1 MNLSKFAVKRPVT
14 ITMLMLVIVLLGVV
28 SFTRLPLDLMPDIEI
43 PVSIVSTSYSGAG
56 PQEVENLVTRP
67 IEDVLG
73 TVSDIKSIYS
83 ISSQGHS
90 IVVAEFDFG
99 IDMDFVA
106 LEMREKVDMIKGFLP
121 DDATDPMIMKLDFD
135 AMPIVMV
142 SISSDADMFQ
152 VQNWAEDTMKPR
164 LERIKGVASVG
175 LIGNFVNEIEI
186 KVDQQRLNAYGV
198 SIDQLTQII
207 RSSNINM
214 PGGTI
219 ERGAEKLSI
228 RTMGEFETVEEIGEL
243 PVTLPT
249 GAIIR
254 LKDVAE
260 VNLKQKDMEM
270 IARTNGVDAIGLQI
284 QKQSGSNTVQVAGL
298 VSNELKKLQEEYPEF
313 DIVVIFDQ
321 ADYIKDSIANVIQ
334 NALIG
339 GILAILVL
347 YLFLR
352 NVRSTLIIATAF
364 PISIIATFVLLYFN
378 NLTLNLMTLGGLA
391 LGLGLLID
399 NAIVVLENIY
409 RFRRDGHSRIDA
421 AVQGTNEV
429 SMAITAS
436 TLTTIAV
443 FAPVGFVGGL
453 TSIIF
458 KEFALT
464 VSLSLLASLIVA
476 ITLIPMLSSK
486 ILKVASPGDREGKKE
501 NFLTNIYSSFDHGF
515 DKLMSMY
522 KNALRWGLG
531 HRKTVIFIAIVVF
544 IGSVVSVFF
553 VGAEFIPAT
562 DQGQIIVNVS
572 LPSGAQIHETNAVLE
587 QIETAVASIEEIEH
601 IFTIGGAGSGMEM
614 GMGVGGGEN
623 TASVTI
629 MLKDLKERSKRD
641 TEVAEEIRELVKDI
655 AGAEI
660 VVAATDGMSMGGTA
674 PIEIKV
680 KGDDLEVLKK
690 ITEDLR
696 GMIAEVEGTRDVET
710 SFSDGVPELQIHID
724 KYKASTYGLTTAQI
738 GNAVR
743 SFTFGTTVS
752 IYREDGTETDII
764 IRGEDN
770 IRQDINNLQQL
781 GIQTPMGSTIP
792 LSQVADIQIVDGP
805 ISISRE
811 DQQRVATVTSDI
823 SGRDVMS
830 VINDIDSIMLEY
842 QMPEGYYYDMGGEGE
857 QIEEAF
863 ADLALAIV
871 MAIVLVYMIL
881 AAQFESLMHPF
892 VIMMSVPLGFSGGFL
907 GLFLTGRT
915 LSVPSIIGLLMM
927 AGIVINNG
935 ILLVTY
941 INTLRSA
948 GKDRA
953 EAIETAGPIR
963 LRPIL
968 MTTLTTGLAMLPLA
982 LGIGEGAE
990 IQAPM
995 ATAIIGG
1002 LLLST
1007 VLTLIITPVIY
1018 TLMDDLGAFIKRK
1031 LRGKDEETMENL
1043 SLGN

>member
-83 ISSQGHS
+83 ISSEGHS

-99 IDMDFVA
+99 IDMDFTA
-106 LEMREKVDMIKGFLP
+106 LEMREKVDMVKSYLP
-121 DDATDPMIMKLDFD
+121 DDATEPMIMKLDFD

-142 SISSDADMFQ
+142 SVSSDLDMFQ
-152 VQNWAEDTMKPR
+152 VQDWTEDTLKPR
-164 LERIKGVASVG
+164 LERINGVASVG

-186 KVDQQRLNAYGV
+186 KVDQQKLNAYGV
-198 SIDQLTQII
+198 SIDQLSQVI
-207 RSSNINM
+207 RASNINM
-214 PGGTI
+214 PGGSI
-219 ERGAEKLSI
+219 ERGAEKLSV

-243 PVTLPT
+243 PITLPT

-260 VNLKQKDMEM
+260 VNLKQKDIEM
-270 IARTNGVDAIGLQI
+270 IARTNGIDAIGLQI

-298 VSNELKKLQEEYPEF
+298 VNKELKKLQEEYPEF
-313 DIVVIFDQ
+313 EIAIIFDQ
-321 ADYIKDSIANVIQ
+321 ADYIKDSIANVTQ
-334 NALIG
+334 NALVG

-409 RFRRDGHSRIDA
+409 RFRSNGYSRFDA

-429 SMAITAS
+429 SLAITAS

-443 FAPVGFVGGL
+443 FAPVVFVGGL

-486 ILKVASPGDREGKKE
+486 ILKVASPGDKEGKKK
-501 NFLTNIYSSFDHGF
+501 NFLTKIYEAFDHGF
-515 DKLMSMY
+515 DRLMNMY

-531 HRKTVIFIAIVVF
+531 HRKTVVFIAIVVF
-544 IGSVVSVFF
+544 VVSVSSVIF

-562 DQGQIIVNVS
+562 DQGQIVANVT
-572 LPSGAQIHETNAVLE
+572 LPTGSQIHDTDAVLE
-587 QIETAVASIEEIEH
+587 QIEAAIASIEEIENV
-601 IFTIGGAGSGMEM
+601 FTIGGSGGMEM

-623 TASVTI
+623 TASITI
-629 MLKDLKERSKRD
+629 MLKDLKERSRRD
-641 TEVAEEIRELVKDI
+641 TEIAEEIRELVKDI

-660 VVAATDGMSMGGTA
+660 VVTATDGMHMGGMA

-680 KGDDLEVLKK
+680 KGNDLEVLRE

-696 GMIAEVEGTRDVET
+696 KMIVEVEGTRDVET
-710 SFSDGVPELQIHID
+710 SFSDAVPELQVRID
-724 KYKASTYGLTTAQI
+724 KYKASNYGLTTAQI
-738 GNAVR
+738 GSAVR
-743 SFTFGTTVS
+743 SFTIGSTVS

-764 IRGEDN
+764 IRGEED

-781 GIQTPMGSTIP
+781 GIQTPMGSTVP
-792 LSQVADIQIVDGP
+792 LSQVADIQVVDGP
-805 ISISRE
+805 ISVSRE
-811 DQQRVATVTSDI
+811 NQQRVASVTSEV

-830 VINDIDSIMLEY
+830 VIQDIENILLNY
-842 QMPEGYYYDMGGEGE
+842 QMPEGYFYEMGGEGE

-871 MAIVLVYMIL
+871 LAVILVYMIL

-941 INTLRSA
+941 INTLRAA

-968 MTTLTTGLAMLPLA
+968 MTTLTTVLAMLPLA

-1018 TLMDDLGAFIKRK
+1018 TLMDDLGAFIKRIF
-1031 LRGKDEETMENL
+1031 RDKDEKTITNL
-1043 SLGN
+1043 DV